1 MATATRT
8 DPYGQ
13 FNFLVEID
21 GVGTFGFSEVSG
33 LTTDTSVIEYREGSE
48 FANGESTTRQ
58 LPELIKHSN
67 IVLKRGLTKD
77 LSAYNWWLKV
87 IQGQTSPAS
96 GSITLLDEARKP
108 KLRWKFSGGW
118 PSKWEGPALNEKTSE
133 ISIESMEITHEGL
146 TLVLV

>member
-1 MATATRT
+1 MATGTRT
-8 DPYGQ
+8 DPYRQ

-33 LTTDTSVIEYREGSE
+33 LTTDTNVIEYREGSE
-48 FANGESTTRQ
+48 VANGESTTRP
-58 LPELIKHSN
+58 LPGLIKYNN
-67 IVLKRGLTKD
+67 IVFKRGLTKD
-77 LSAYNWWLKV
+77 LWAYNWWLKV

-118 PSKWEGPALNEKTSE
+118 PSKWEAPPLNEKTNE
-133 ISIESMEITHEGL
+133 IAIESMEITHEGL
-146 TLVLV
+146 TLVLA